1 MGQGKMPKDA
11 GARRPRAICIKTVTS
26 VGARAQESPTEEI
39 ELARMRMV
47 KEKEVH
53 PEDLIYSDL
62 NTDDHSDDHSDDH
75 LARLISM
82 QDRGSRP
89 KYARVAIQNAPC
101 LGIIDTGSDITII
114 GGYLFKKLATVSRLQ
129 KKDFKQ
135 PDKTPLAYNQQPFK
149 LHGQMDLRIT
159 FWEKT
164 MVTPVYIMRMPMTSC
179 CCQRESVDS

>member
-1 MGQGKMPKDA
+1 MPKDA

-89 KYARVAIQNAPC
+89 KYARYRMHPVWASSTLDPTSP
-101 LGIIDTGSDITII
+101 LLVGT
-114 GGYLFKKLATVSRLQ
+114 YSR
-129 KKDFKQ
+129 
-135 PDKTPLAYNQQPFK
+135 
-149 LHGQMDLRIT
+149 
-159 FWEKT
+159 
-164 MVTPVYIMRMPMTSC
+164 S
-179 CCQRESVDS
+179 